1 MNDALRAREG
11 FGRELTIRGGFA
23 YSTDDYYKQIASQT
37 IHKIIK
43 KESRK
48 HMKCIIFI
56 WFIGH
61 NYSNAKARLHY

>member
-56 WFIGH
+56 
-61 NYSNAKARLHY
+61 